1 MSDHEILDWLERLSV
16 PSGVDMSGNF
26 ITRPVV
32 QEVRVWSPDI
42 RGDEL
47 EEMNFT
53 HNP

>member
-1 MSDHEILDWLERLSV
+1 
-16 PSGVDMSGNF
+16 MSGNF

-32 QEVRVWSPDI
+32 QEVRVWSQDI

-53 HNP
+53 QYDSPIIHEAGTGYRKQDENIR